1 MMRSMFAGVSGTRA
15 HQVRMDV
22 IGNNIANV
30 NTVGY
35 KYGRAT
41 FQDMLSQTVRGS
53 MAPTEN
59 RGGVDPM
66 QVGLGTML
74 RSIDIVFTPGNL
86 ESTGKL
92 TDMAI
97 QGNGFFVVRDSAGG
111 LMFTRDGAFKIDA
124 KGNLVHPS
132 TGYHVQGW
140 KAAASDKIDRS
151 LPIESIDIPLGTSM
165 SAKATDDVWFV
176 GNLEAGSPTGTQH
189 STSVPVYDSQ
199 GLQHTVKMEFTKT
212 ANTNEWTWK
221 ATSGDSSSEVGSG
234 VVKFKSD
241 GAVSRLYRPTGNVS
255 LAGDL
260 DAASPPGGTF
270 AISVYDS
277 HGVQHDLMV
286 EISHDTDHTWKWE
299 VKFGD
304 PPASVDSGS
313 VEFDATT
320 GAPILPSEFQIPT
333 ISIGSEATIDF
344 TLNLSGLQEVS
355 TGSSVSAQ
363 QDGIPV
369 SSILFDPGTGASL
382 LGIKPDFAS
391 ITQVGDES
399 SVSWSTQSG
408 YPAGSLETFNID
420 DRGTITGVYSNG
432 QYKVLGQMVLASFAN
447 SEGLM
452 RQSNNMY
459 AETTNSGAPQLGEA
473 TKGGRGSVLGTTLE
487 MSNVDLAREFTD
499 MIVTQRGFQA
509 NSRVITAADEML
521 QELLALK
528 R

>member
-53 MAPTEN
+53 MAPTDN

-66 QVGLGTML
+66 QVGLGVML

-86 ESTGKL
+86 ESTGKT

-97 QGNGFFVVRDSAGG
+97 QGNGFFVVRDSSGG
-111 LMFTRDGAFKIDA
+111 LLFTRDGAFKIDA

-140 KAAASDKIDRS
+140 KADDVGDIDRAK
-151 LPIESIDIPLGTSM
+151 PIEAIDVPLGTSM
-165 SAKATDDVWFV
+165 SAQATSKVSFV
-176 GNLEAGSPTGTQH
+176 GNLDNSVTAHGLPGSSPWPADY
-189 STSVPVYDSQ
+189 STSVPVHDSQ
-199 GLQHTVKMEFTKT
+199 GTQHTLVMEYRKT
-212 ANTNEWTWK
+212 DDNEWQWT
-221 ATSGDSSSEVGSG
+221 AVFGSTTVGSG
-234 VVKFKSD
+234 MIAFKTNGQFDSVV
-241 GAVSRLYRPTGNVS
+241 P
-255 LAGDL
+255 
-260 DAASPPGGTF
+260 
-270 AISVYDS
+270 
-277 HGVQHDLMV
+277 
-286 EISHDTDHTWKWE
+286 
-299 VKFGD
+299 D
-304 PPASVDSGS
+304 P
-313 VEFDATT
+313 
-320 GAPILPSEFQIPT
+320 PT
-333 ISIGSEATIDF
+333 ISI
-344 TLNLSGLQEVS
+344 L
-355 TGSSVSAQ
+355 
-363 QDGIPV
+363 
-369 SSILFDPGTGASL
+369 DPGTGAASMT
-382 LGIKPDFAS
+382 ITPDFSA

-399 SVSWSTQSG
+399 SVSWSTQNG

-420 DRGTITGVYSNG
+420 DRGIITGVYSNG
-432 QYKVLGQMVLASFAN
+432 QYKTLGQMVLASFAN

-459 AETTNSGAPQLGEA
+459 AETTNSGSPQLGEA
-473 TKGGRGSVLGTTLE
+473 TKGGRGAVLGTTLE

>member
-1 MMRSMFAGVSGTRA
+1 
-15 HQVRMDV
+15 MDV

-41 FQDMLSQTVRGS
+41 FQDMLSQTLRGS

-111 LMFTRDGAFKIDA
+111 LLFTRDGAFKIDA

-132 TGYHVQGW
+132 TGYQIQGW
-140 KAAASDKIDRS
+140 KADSGGKIDRS
-151 LPIESIDIPLGTSM
+151 LPIEAIAIPLGTSM
-165 SAKATDDVWFV
+165 SAQPTQNVSFV
-176 GNLEAGSPTGTQH
+176 GNLQSGSAAGDKYA
-189 STSVPVYDSQ
+189 TSVPVYDSQ
-199 GLQHTVKMEFTKT
+199 GLQHTVTVEFTKT
-212 ANTNEWTWK
+212 GSMNEWEWET
-221 ATSGDSSSEVGSG
+221 TSGTPPSRVGHG
-234 VVKFKSD
+234 VVLFD
-241 GAVSRLYRPTGNVS
+241 VNGAVTRLYRPTGNAS
-255 LAGDL
+255 FDGTL
-260 DAASPPGGTF
+260 DSASPVGASYSMDPMT
-270 AISVYDS
+270 VYDS
-277 HGVQHDLMV
+277 NGQPHSLVV
-286 EISHDTDHTWKWE
+286 TFTK
-299 VKFGD
+299 
-304 PPASVDSGS
+304 SGADQWGWATVLDGGTS
-313 VEFDATT
+313 TPGGPIQFDASGNVISGGT
-320 GAPILPSEFQIPT
+320 GAAVIDPDTTVTLGF
-333 ISIGSEATIDF
+333 GSMTHAA
-344 TLNLSGLQEVS
+344 
-355 TGSSVSAQ
+355 GSSVTGT

-369 SSILFDPGTGASL
+369 GAISFNPGTGAAPLS
-382 LGIKPDFAS
+382 ITPDFDA

-399 SVSWSTQSG
+399 SVSWSTQNG

-420 DRGTITGVYSNG
+420 DRGIITGVYSNG

-473 TKGGRGSVLGTTLE
+473 TKGGRGAVLGTTLE

>member
-53 MAPTEN
+53 MAPTDN

-66 QVGLGTML
+66 QVGLGVML

-86 ESTGKL
+86 ETTGKL

-111 LMFTRDGAFKIDA
+111 LLFTRDGAFKIDA

-132 TGYHVQGW
+132 TGYQIQGW
-140 KAAASDKIDRS
+140 KADSGGKIDRS
-151 LPIESIDIPLGTSM
+151 LPIEAIAIPLGTSM
-165 SAKATDDVWFV
+165 SAQPTQNVSFV
-176 GNLEAGSPTGTQH
+176 GNLQSGSAAGDKYA
-189 STSVPVYDSQ
+189 TSVPVYDSQ
-199 GLQHTVKMEFTKT
+199 GLQHTVTVEFTKT
-212 ANTNEWTWK
+212 ATTNEWEWET
-221 ATSGDSSSEVGSG
+221 TSGTPPSRVGHG
-234 VVKFKSD
+234 VVLFD
-241 GAVSRLYRPTGNVS
+241 VNGAVSRLYRPTGNAL
-255 LAGDL
+255 LAGNL
-260 DAASPPGGTF
+260 DPTSSSYSMDPMT
-270 AISVYDS
+270 VYDS
-277 HGVQHDLMV
+277 EGRPHSLVVTFTKTAANEWDWATALDG
-286 EISHDTDHTWKWE
+286 
-299 VKFGD
+299 G
-304 PPASVDSGS
+304 ASVAGGHM
-313 VEFDATT
+313 VFDASGDMSSGGT
-320 GAPILPSEFQIPT
+320 GTCIIDADTSVTVDF
-333 ISIGSEATIDF
+333 GSMTQA
-344 TLNLSGLQEVS
+344 
-355 TGSSVSAQ
+355 TGSSGITGA

-369 SSILFDPGTGASL
+369 SVMSFDPGTGAASL
-382 LGIKPDFAS
+382 SITPDFS
-391 ITQVGDES
+391 TITQVGDES
-399 SVSWSTQSG
+399 SVSWSTQNG

-420 DRGTITGVYSNG
+420 DRGIITGVYSNG

-473 TKGGRGSVLGTTLE
+473 TKSGRGSVLGTTLE

>member
-41 FQDMLSQTVRGS
+41 FQDMLSQTLRGS
-53 MAPTEN
+53 MAPTGN

-66 QVGLGTML
+66 QVGLGVML

-97 QGNGFFVVRDSAGG
+97 QGNGFFVVRDSAGS
-111 LMFTRDGAFKIDA
+111 LMYTRDGAFKIDA
-124 KGNLVHPS
+124 AGNLVHPS
-132 TGYHVQGW
+132 TGYQVQGW
-140 KAAASDKIDRS
+140 KADATGEIDRS
-151 LPIESIDIPLGTSM
+151 MPIEAIGIPLGTSM
-165 SAKATDDVWFV
+165 SAQATSKVTFV
-176 GNLEAGSPTGTQH
+176 GNLNNSTQVAGPPVPPATETPADY

-199 GLQHTVKMEFTKT
+199 GTQHTLIMEFRKT
-212 ANTNEWTWK
+212 DDNKWEWK
-221 ATSGDSSSEVGSG
+221 A
-234 VVKFKSD
+234 
-241 GAVSRLYRPTGNVS
+241 
-255 LAGDL
+255 
-260 DAASPPGGTF
+260 
-270 AISVYDS
+270 
-277 HGVQHDLMV
+277 
-286 EISHDTDHTWKWE
+286 
-299 VKFGD
+299 KFGSAPPVIGTVNFDENGQFSSVVPD
-304 PPASVDSGS
+304 PP
-313 VEFDATT
+313 
-320 GAPILPSEFQIPT
+320 T
-333 ISIGSEATIDF
+333 IAIA
-344 TLNLSGLQEVS
+344 
-355 TGSSVSAQ
+355 
-363 QDGIPV
+363 
-369 SSILFDPGTGASL
+369 DPGTGAAPLS
-382 LGIKPDFAS
+382 ITPDFSA
-391 ITQVGDES
+391 ITQVGEES
-399 SVSWSTQSG
+399 SVSWSTQNG

-420 DRGTITGVYSNG
+420 DRGIITGVYSNG
-432 QYKVLGQMVLASFAN
+432 QYKTLGQMVLASFAN

-473 TKGGRGSVLGTTLE
+473 TKGGRGAVLGTTLE

>member
-41 FQDMLSQTVRGS
+41 FQDMLSQTMRGS
-53 MAPTEN
+53 MAPTDS

-111 LMFTRDGAFKIDA
+111 LLFTRDGAFKIDA
-124 KGNLVHPS
+124 KGNLTHPS
-132 TGYHVQGW
+132 TGYQVQGW
-140 KAAASDKIDRS
+140 KADDVGAIDRAK
-151 LPIESIDIPLGTSM
+151 PIEAIDVPLGTSM
-165 SAKATDDVWFV
+165 SAQATGKVSFV
-176 GNLEAGSPTGTQH
+176 GNLDNSVTAHGLPGPSPWPADY
-189 STSVPVYDSQ
+189 STSVPIFDSQ
-199 GLQHTVKMEFTKT
+199 GTQHTLTLEYRKT
-212 ANTNEWTWK
+212 AANEWTWTAVFGSTPVGNGTLK
-221 ATSGDSSSEVGSG
+221 FKTSGQFDSV
-234 VVKFKSD
+234 D
-241 GAVSRLYRPTGNVS
+241 P
-255 LAGDL
+255 
-260 DAASPPGGTF
+260 
-270 AISVYDS
+270 
-277 HGVQHDLMV
+277 
-286 EISHDTDHTWKWE
+286 
-299 VKFGD
+299 D
-304 PPASVDSGS
+304 PP
-313 VEFDATT
+313 T
-320 GAPILPSEFQIPT
+320 INIP
-333 ISIGSEATIDF
+333 
-344 TLNLSGLQEVS
+344 
-355 TGSSVSAQ
+355 
-363 QDGIPV
+363 
-369 SSILFDPGTGASL
+369 DPGTGAAPLS
-382 LGIKPDFAS
+382 IAPDFGA

-399 SVSWSTQSG
+399 SVSWSTQNG

-420 DRGTITGVYSNG
+420 DRGVITGVYSNG

>member
-53 MAPTEN
+53 MAPTDN

-66 QVGLGTML
+66 QVGLGVML
-74 RSIDIVFTPGNL
+74 RSIDVVFTPGNL
-86 ESTGKL
+86 ESTGKT

-97 QGNGFFVVRDSAGG
+97 QGNGFFVVRDSSGG
-111 LMFTRDGAFKIDA
+111 LLFTRDGAFKIDA

-140 KAAASDKIDRS
+140 KADDVGDIDRAK
-151 LPIESIDIPLGTSM
+151 PIEAIDVPLGTSM
-165 SAKATDDVWFV
+165 SAQPTSKMSFV
-176 GNLEAGSPTGTQH
+176 GNLDNSVAAPSPLPDPTDPWPADY
-189 STSVPVYDSQ
+189 STSVPIYDSQ
-199 GLQHTVKMEFTKT
+199 GTQHTLVMEYRKT
-212 ANTNEWTWK
+212 DTNEWRWT
-221 ATSGDSSSEVGSG
+221 AIFGSEIPVSGT
-234 VVKFKSD
+234 VKFKPNGQFD
-241 GAVSRLYRPTGNVS
+241 P
-255 LAGDL
+255 
-260 DAASPPGGTF
+260 
-270 AISVYDS
+270 
-277 HGVQHDLMV
+277 
-286 EISHDTDHTWKWE
+286 
-299 VKFGD
+299 GD
-304 PPASVDSGS
+304 PPAPPPV
-313 VEFDATT
+313 
-320 GAPILPSEFQIPT
+320 
-333 ISIGSEATIDF
+333 ISF
-344 TLNLSGLQEVS
+344 N
-355 TGSSVSAQ
+355 
-363 QDGIPV
+363 
-369 SSILFDPGTGASL
+369 PGTGAATLS
-382 LGIKPDFAS
+382 ITPDFSA

-399 SVSWSTQSG
+399 SVSWSTQNG

-420 DRGTITGVYSNG
+420 DRGIITGVYSNG

-473 TKGGRGSVLGTTLE
+473 TKGGRGAVLGTTLE

>member
-53 MAPTEN
+53 MAPTDN

-86 ESTGKL
+86 ESTGKT

-97 QGNGFFVVRDSAGG
+97 QGNGFFVVRDSSGG
-111 LMFTRDGAFKIDA
+111 LLFTRDGAFKIDA

-140 KAAASDKIDRS
+140 KADDVGDIDRAK
-151 LPIESIDIPLGTSM
+151 PIEAIDVPLGTSM
-165 SAKATDDVWFV
+165 SAQPTSKISFV
-176 GNLEAGSPTGTQH
+176 GNLDNSVTVWVPPDPPVPQPPDY
-189 STSVPVYDSQ
+189 STSVPIYDSQ
-199 GLQHTVKMEFTKT
+199 GTQHTLIMEYRKT
-212 ANTNEWTWK
+212 GVNEWKWT
-221 ATSGDSSSEVGSG
+221 ATFGDASLDVGSG
-234 VVKFKSD
+234 TVKFK
-241 GAVSRLYRPTGNVS
+241 
-255 LAGDL
+255 
-260 DAASPPGGTF
+260 ASGQ
-270 AISVYDS
+270 YDS
-277 HGVQHDLMV
+277 FTG
-286 EISHDTDHTWKWE
+286 I
-299 VKFGD
+299 GD
-304 PPASVDSGS
+304 PPIRVPLS
-313 VEFDATT
+313 AT
-320 GAPILPSEFQIPT
+320 GPDDILIT
-333 ISIGSEATIDF
+333 
-344 TLNLSGLQEVS
+344 
-355 TGSSVSAQ
+355 
-363 QDGIPV
+363 
-369 SSILFDPGTGASL
+369 
-382 LGIKPDFAS
+382 PDFSA

-399 SVSWSTQSG
+399 SVSWSTQNG

-420 DRGTITGVYSNG
+420 DRGIITGVYSNG

-473 TKGGRGSVLGTTLE
+473 TKSGRGAVLGTTLE

>member
-35 KYGRAT
+35 KYCRAT
-41 FQDMLSQTVRGS
+41 FQDMLSQTLRGS
-53 MAPTEN
+53 IAPTGN

-66 QVGLGTML
+66 QVGLGVML

-97 QGNGFFVVRDSAGG
+97 QGNGFFVVRDSAGS
-111 LMFTRDGAFKIDA
+111 LLFTRDGAFKIDA
-124 KGNLVHPS
+124 VGNLVHPS
-132 TGYHVQGW
+132 TGYQVQGW
-140 KAAASDKIDRS
+140 KADAAGEIDRS
-151 LPIESIDIPLGTSM
+151 LPIEAMAIPLGTSM
-165 SAKATDDVWFV
+165 SAQATSSMSFV
-176 GNLEAGSPTGTQH
+176 GNLQSGSAVGDKYA
-189 STSVPVYDSQ
+189 TSVPVYDSQ
-199 GLQHTVKMEFTKT
+199 GLQHTVTMEFTKT
-212 ANTNEWTWK
+212 TDMNEWEWE
-221 ATSGDSSSEVGSG
+221 AVSGTPPSPVGHG
-234 VVKFKSD
+234 VVLFD
-241 GAVSRLYRPTGNVS
+241 VNGTVSRLYRPTGNAS
-255 LAGDL
+255 FTGNL
-260 DAASPPGGTF
+260 DPTSSPHSMSPMT
-270 AISVYDS
+270 VYDS
-277 HGVQHDLMV
+277 QGQPHSLVVTFTETATNEWDWATALDGGAP
-286 EISHDTDHTWKWE
+286 T
-299 VKFGD
+299 
-304 PPASVDSGS
+304 SGS
-313 VEFDATT
+313 SIEFDASGAMISGGTGTVSIDPATIVTMDFGSLTQAT
-320 GAPILPSEFQIPT
+320 GAT
-333 ISIGSEATIDF
+333 MVT
-344 TLNLSGLQEVS
+344 
-355 TGSSVSAQ
+355 SA

-369 SSILFDPGTGASL
+369 GAISFNPGTGAAQL
-382 LGIKPDFAS
+382 NITPDFSA

-399 SVSWSTQSG
+399 SVSWSTQNG

-420 DRGTITGVYSNG
+420 DHGIITGVYSNG
-432 QYKVLGQMVLASFAN
+432 QYKTLGQMVLASFAN
-447 SEGLM
+447 SEGLI

-473 TKGGRGSVLGTTLE
+473 TKGGRGAVLGTTLE